1 MLKSRGRICNS
12 KKSGENQIHFRK
24 LEREDEKMSAKE
36 FTLILRALTFVYE
49 EDGKRLFEKLIIA
62 LNA

>member
-1 MLKSRGRICNS
+1 
-12 KKSGENQIHFRK
+12 
-24 LEREDEKMSAKE
+24 MSAKE